1 VKAPKFLGDVE
12 ANNVDTNTL
21 EATEADIDTLN
32 VNSLYATLAEISTLL
47 SDKITVD
54 TLTVTK
60 AAHFFS
66 LIIDEIKSVGG

>member
-1 VKAPKFLGDVE
+1 
-12 ANNVDTNTL
+12 L
-21 EATEADIDTLN
+21 EAAKAYIKD
-32 VNSLYATLAEISTLL
+32 LL
-47 SDKITVD
+47 SDNITVD